1 MSAASAFQASGPL
14 PSATYAGWD
23 AQTKQEP
30 LWVSAGTAGGQNAAG
45 PAGAVQFSDGAGIFE
60 GTANATLDG
69 TGVLTLAGDAIVGL
83 NLSVGGT
90 ANIGGAAT
98 VGTDL
103 IVANDVTASGNISC
117 GNLTLSGNAVIAG
130 NVGATDVTASGAVS
144 GATLTA
150 SGALAGASLA
160 CAGTATIGGSAT
172 VTGNLS
178 VGGSFAPG
186 SLNLP
191 YGAGMG
197 TPTTPVTITGDS
209 VNFQMV
215 GNKAYITQTAGLG
228 TIAILC
234 DPALVG
240 TFPVVTCVTGSGG
253 AGGLG
258 VVSRAMSVV
267 SGAWRFT
274 GTNWGNLATYQ
285 ITWI

>member
-1 MSAASAFQASGPL
+1 MSAASAYVASGPL

-23 AQTKQEP
+23 SQTKQEP
-30 LWVSAGTAGGQNAAG
+30 LWVAAGTGGGQNAAG
-45 PAGAVQFSDGAGIFE
+45 PEGAVQFSDGAGVFE
-60 GTANATLDG
+60 GTANATLNG
-69 TGVLTLAGDAIVGL
+69 AGNLALAGDAAIAGVL
-83 NLSVGGT
+83 NVGGT
-90 ANIGGAAT
+90 AT
-98 VGTDL
+98 VGVDL
-103 IVANDVTASGNISC
+103 LVTNDVAASGNISG
-117 GNLTLSGNAVIAG
+117 GNLVLSADATVAG
-130 NVGATDVTASGAVS
+130 NVGATNV
-144 GATLTA
+144 TA

-160 CAGTATIGGSAT
+160 CAGTAAIGGSAS
-172 VTGNLS
+172 VTGNLT
-178 VGGSFAPG
+178 VGGSFAPA

-197 TPTTPVTITGDS
+197 TPTAPVTITGDS

-240 TFPVVTCVTGSGG
+240 TFPVVTCVIGGSGA

-267 SGAWRFT
+267 DGAWRFT
-274 GTNWGNLATYQ
+274 GTNWGNLYTYQ

>member
-1 MSAASAFQASGPL
+1 
-14 PSATYAGWD
+14 
-23 AQTKQEP
+23 
-30 LWVSAGTAGGQNAAG
+30 LWVAAGTGGGQNAAG
-45 PAGAVQFSDGAGIFE
+45 PAGSIQFSDGAGNFQ
-60 GTANATLDG
+60 GTENATVNG
-69 TGVLTLAGDAIVGL
+69 VGVLTLAGDAIVGL
-83 NLSVGGT
+83 NLSVGGA
-90 ANIGGAAT
+90 ANITGAAN

-103 IVANDVTASGNISC
+103 IVANDVFASGNISG
-117 GNLTLSGNAVIAG
+117 GNLVLSGDAQVANALT
-130 NVGATDVTASGAVS
+130 ATTV
-144 GATLTA
+144 TA

-172 VTGNLS
+172 VTGNLT

-240 TFPVVTCVTGSGG
+240 TFPVVTCVIGGSGAG
-253 AGGLG
+253 GGLG

-267 SGAWRFT
+267 GGAWRFT
-274 GTNWGNLATYQ
+274 GTNWGNLYTYQ